1 MRQMGI
7 STKDESAS
15 VFRTPAFVAT
25 FLAFGLL
32 GFITGVWEV
41 LLADLRTS
49 LSLSAGAFGIVLTV
63 GVFAAIPAMLLGG
76 RVVDRFGPRVLVGI
90 SGFVMGVS
98 ILGISRAGS
107 YWYLVGTF
115 LLYFAAN
122 SAYDVGIN
130 AAGITVEQM
139 EDERILTYFHAAYS
153 AFAAVSALITG
164 VLLTEGVNFRLLYGG
179 LAIGVALVA
188 VLFFVSQSLP
198 DSRRNQNRTEGHAD
212 QRSLFLNF
220 AIVLIAGIVFLSYF
234 AEGTIENWSAIY
246 LRTWLT
252 LPAIVGA
259 SGVALF
265 HAAMATGRLGGARL
279 INTFDRRRILRSAGV
294 LGAVGMVLSV
304 ATTVPLVIISGL
316 FVVGLSM
323 SVVSP
328 IGYSLAG
335 DFAPRRTGRASS
347 VVSII
352 GWSAFIISPALIGEL
367 AEVVGLRLALATVV
381 LTSGIIAVATYRI
394 PDIGS
399 RGAKRTPSESSQ
411 AALDSED

>member
-7 STKDESAS
+7 STEGESAS

-63 GVFAAIPAMLLGG
+63 GVFAAIPSMLLGG

-90 SGFVMGVS
+90 SGFVMGLS

-130 AAGITVEQM
+130 AAGITVEQT

-164 VLLTEGVNFRLLYGG
+164 VLLTGGVNFRLLYGG
-179 LAIGVALVA
+179 LALGVAVVA
-188 VLFFVSQSLP
+188 ILFFVSQSLP
-198 DSRRNQNRTEGHAD
+198 DGRRNQNRTGGNAD

-279 INTFDRRRILRSAGV
+279 IGAFDRRRILRSAGV

-304 ATTVPLVIISGL
+304 ATTVPVVIISGL

-335 DFAPRRTGRASS
+335 DFAPRRTGQASS

-381 LTSGIIAVATYRI
+381 LTSGVIAVATYRI

-399 RGAKRTPSESSQ
+399 GGETRTPSESSQ